1 LFARR
6 SLYGPIPIE
15 VGVFADA
22 GTAWNS
28 DARPRFLGGDRE
40 WARSV
45 GALIRI
51 NLFGYAIGEIDY
63 AKPPDRTNRN
73 WQWQFNLTPGF

>member
-1 LFARR
+1 
-6 SLYGPIPIE
+6 